1 MSAADSTGGAIIYSG
16 ENRMKKWILIADD
29 DSVICGGLSEALKDE
44 GYETVTAENGEDA
57 LELLKARRFDL
68 LLLDLKMPRINGV
81 EVLKKLEDEKMAIKT
96 VVLTGNLLGNSLSD
110 EHYRILGLASN
121 VMTKPFDMEE
131 LMLNIKSC
139 LEQA

>member
-57 LELLKARRFDL
+57 LELLKARR
-68 LLLDLKMPRINGV
+68 
-81 EVLKKLEDEKMAIKT
+81 
-96 VVLTGNLLGNSLSD
+96 LTCCFW
-110 EHYRILGLASN
+110 I
-121 VMTKPFDMEE
+121 
-131 LMLNIKSC
+131 
-139 LEQA
+139 

>member
-1 MSAADSTGGAIIYSG
+1 
-16 ENRMKKWILIADD
+16 
-29 DSVICGGLSEALKDE
+29 
-44 GYETVTAENGEDA
+44 
-57 LELLKARRFDL
+57 
-68 LLLDLKMPRINGV
+68 MPRINGF

>member
-68 LLLDLKMPRINGV
+68 LLLDLKMPRINGF

>member
-1 MSAADSTGGAIIYSG
+1 
-16 ENRMKKWILIADD
+16 MKKWILIADD

-68 LLLDLKMPRINGV
+68 LLLDLKMPRINGF

-96 VVLTGNLLGNSLSD
+96 VVLTGNLLGN
-110 EHYRILGLASN
+110 
-121 VMTKPFDMEE
+121 
-131 LMLNIKSC
+131 
-139 LEQA
+139 